1 MIRRLARVGDRITYG
16 TGNGSRTGTVIRR
29 QGEYL
34 RVKLDEP
41 RELNDWEKMYPQ
53 YNDPMETGVLM
64 ADISMAMNERVRNE
78 NE

>member
-53 YNDPMETGVLM
+53 YNDPMEDNVFLHGSYTILEATV
-64 ADISMAMNERVRNE
+64 
-78 NE
+78 